1 MYKRNCFLLA
11 SLHAYKEHIPI
22 HSTAVKIHPKLNLWD
37 WAGWRGGGYTHNT
50 CCQSSK
56 FHWSLQA
63 PSRAKNGSRNISFS
77 MLSYIYQLWWH
88 FIFTFSYY
96 HTCGHSKKRMTFTNL
111 IIGIIDFYFGRFQRF
126 TCRITSRRET

>member
-37 WAGWRGGGYTHNT
+37 WAGWRGDIHTTHVNKVPNSTGHFRHHREPKMAPETFPSLCSLTYISCGG
-50 CCQSSK
+50 
-56 FHWSLQA
+56 
-63 PSRAKNGSRNISFS
+63 ISF
-77 MLSYIYQLWWH
+77 LH
-88 FIFTFSYY
+88 FHITIPVG
-96 HTCGHSKKRMTFTNL
+96 TQKRITFTNL
-111 IIGIIDFYFGRFQRF
+111 IIGIVDFYFGRFQRF